1 MLLDELFNDQ
11 VFLPAFGEREET
23 VTDAKGRSYVAVA
36 HAGPRTLGQ
45 KSRDP
50 SRLFTIELY
59 PIVKGQRARSR
70 IGWVN
75 FARVEDHLEAEDVYI
90 EPRYRRRGLA
100 TGMYQLARKLGNDIR
115 RSSKQT
121 GLGREFWASKSP
133 VAEAHLNTDVPNEE
147 WLADKQGYARKRGR
161 DQWGAPYFGTI
172 TAVPANRENVMV
184 SVVRLHL
191 LKGMR
196 REQDNVRQQDLE
208 WLMDYMGRTGKLPPG
223 NHDQEYVPYI
233 MVAYNGEA
241 WVNEGN
247 HRIMAAYRLGW
258 PKMPIEIA
266 YFDGGE
272 RVKDGIMYPGKIGL
286 GEPGK
291 LEELSFLGS
300 PCTKDCSGHR
310 AGYEWYK
317 RNGRRPASWSTSFNN
332 GAALAQA
339 GK

>member
-11 VFLPAFGEREET
+11 VFLPVFGEREDT

-36 HAGPRTLGQ
+36 HPGPRTLGQ
-45 KSRDP
+45 KFRDP

-100 TGMYQLARKLGNDIR
+100 TAMYQLARKLGNDIQ

-121 GLGREFWASKSP
+121 GMGREFWATKSP
-133 VAEAHLNTDVPNEE
+133 VDEE
-147 WLADKQGYARKRGR
+147 QLD
-161 DQWGAPYFGTI
+161 
-172 TAVPANRENVMV
+172 
-184 SVVRLHL
+184 
-191 LKGMR
+191 
-196 REQDNVRQQDLE
+196 
-208 WLMDYMGRTGKLPPG
+208 
-223 NHDQEYVPYI
+223 
-233 MVAYNGEA
+233 
-241 WVNEGN
+241 
-247 HRIMAAYRLGW
+247 
-258 PKMPIEIA
+258 
-266 YFDGGE
+266 
-272 RVKDGIMYPGKIGL
+272 
-286 GEPGK
+286 
-291 LEELSFLGS
+291 ELSFLGS
-300 PCTKDCSGHR
+300 QCTKDCSGHR

-317 RNGRRPASWSTSFNN
+317 RKQRPPMSWSPSFNK

>member
-45 KSRDP
+45 KFRDP

-100 TGMYQLARKLGNDIR
+100 TAMYQLARRLGNDIQ

-147 WLADKQGYARKRGR
+147 WLADKQEYARKRGR
-161 DQWGAPYFGTI
+161 DQWGAPYFGTV
-172 TAVPANRENVMV
+172 TASVRDNVVVPVE
-184 SVVRLHL
+184 L
-191 LKGMR
+191 LKSLPGMR
-196 REQDNVRQQDLE
+196 NEQQNVRKQDLA
-208 WLMDYMGRTGKLPPG
+208 WLMYYMSSTGHLPLNDQG
-223 NHDQEYVPYI
+223 QEYVPFV

-247 HRIMAAYRLGW
+247 HRIMAAAKLGW
-258 PKMPIEIA
+258 PRMPIEIR

-286 GEPGK
+286 SEPDQ

-300 PCTKDCSGHR
+300 QCTRDCSGHR

-317 RNGRRPASWSTSFNN
+317 RNGRTPSSWSPSFNN
-332 GAALAQA
+332 GAALARA